1 MENIIEVK
9 LTELHPFPNHP
20 FQVREDDA
28 MRETV
33 ESIREY
39 GVMTPI
45 IVRNRKEG
53 GYEIISGHSRKRACE
68 LAGRKT
74 IPAIVRELDDDAAI
88 IFMVDSNLQEYCIY
102 TVYFSEPFPL

>member
-1 MENIIEVK
+1 MGFFSFSRKVFVVMENIIEVK
-9 LTELHPFPNHP
+9 LTELHP

-45 IVRNRKEG
+45 IVRNREEG
-53 GYEIISGHSRKRACE
+53 GY
-68 LAGRKT
+68 
-74 IPAIVRELDDDAAI
+74 PAASENTNTNPASAMLNRWCG
-88 IFMVDSNLQEYCIY
+88 IFG
-102 TVYFSEPFPL
+102 